1 MAKFSIFT
9 EDEITTFLESHSDWS
24 IKDGKLTAI
33 FTFKTFIDAIA
44 VVNEVATESERVNHH
59 PEWCNTYNKLS
70 FSFCTH
76 DAGNKITN
84 LDIEMAKFISI
95 VAKKYI

>member
-1 MAKFSIFT
+1 MNKFTIST
-9 EDEITTFLESHSDWS
+9 EVEITTFIESHSDWS

-44 VVNEVATESERVNHH
+44 VVNEVAAESERVNHH

-70 FSFCTH
+70 FNFCTH

-84 LDIEMAKFISI
+84 IDIEMAKFISNA
-95 VAKKYI
+95 AKKYM